1 MWNKCSPCPPADQLI
16 VSCFGFEGEKNPEIF
31 QIMNILLIFFPS
43 TGIAPRV
50 MWVLGKH
57 STTEFCPRPQK
68 LYVNINFWDFSETD
82 RMEYDVNKDYQ
93 QPFQEVCYL
102 QSVPEEFT

>member
-1 MWNKCSPCPPADQLI
+1 M
-16 VSCFGFEGEKNPEIF
+16 SCFGFEGEKNPEIF